1 MFGFELDVR
10 KAEQTINKLIE
21 MAKEYNGAV
30 YLVDKENPDFCTKL
44 DRPVGLTYW
53 FPMTRKAD

>member
-1 MFGFELDVR
+1 MFGFERDVR

-44 DRPVGLTYW
+44 DRPVRAYLLVSDDKKG
-53 FPMTRKAD
+53 